1 MENKPDQWSAIARLI
16 QMDKQAALDDFR
28 SHGFE
33 PAVHSGRETMPLP
46 GVRPVARSVYMALV
60 ASLVLVVGLAFYWM
74 RNGSLSSE
82 STAPAADQLL
92 ADSFLFSQAGTSN
105 RETSVL
111 PTLPVSNLFFTA
123 WAESGLA
130 TAVVDIPVDPS
141 APVEHGDP
149 DEVRRRIERAID
161 DNVFEQLLL
170 IMREIHNKEA

>member
-16 QMDKQAALDDFR
+16 QMDKQAALDDFH

-82 STAPAADQLL
+82 STAP
-92 ADSFLFSQAGTSN
+92 GTSN